1 MAEIAVLGGGSWGTA
16 LAVHAAACRHQVR
29 LLFRDAE
36 RAALVR
42 EVGVNE
48 TYLPAAPLPLS
59 VQVTVDAEE
68 ALAGADLILVV
79 TPVKGLEQAVEW
91 LRPHTLARVPVVSCC
106 KGIRTETLETPMQA
120 LARLLPEIAPRLSV
134 LSGPTFAVELARGDP
149 TAAVVAGADPA
160 VIARVQSLLSGGSF
174 RVYTSEDPQ
183 GVELAGALKNVMAL
197 AAGIVRGLG
206 YGANTTAALI
216 TRGLAE
222 MSRLGVHLG
231 GLPATFAGLAGLGD
245 LVLTCTS
252 TLSRNQNVG
261 VELGKGRA
269 LAEILASM
277 QMVAEGVPT
286 TQSAFQLAR
295 RECVEMPLLEQMH
308 RVLFQGRS
316 PRRALE
322 ALLARDLRDEADA
335 LHRPDGKRATD

>member
-1 MAEIAVLGGGSWGTA
+1 MAEVAVLGGGSWGTS
-16 LAVHAAACRHQVR
+16 LAIHAAVCGHQVK
-29 LLFRDAE
+29 LLFRDGE
-36 RAALVR
+36 RAAQVKAA
-42 EVGVNE
+42 GVNT
-48 TYLPAAPLPLS
+48 TYLPGTALPPA
-59 VQVTVDAEE
+59 VKVTADPGE
-68 ALAGADLILVV
+68 AMAGADLILVV
-79 TPVKGLEQAVEW
+79 TPVKGLDQAVSW
-91 LRPHTLARVPVVSCC
+91 LRSHGTAPVPVVSCC
-106 KGIRTETLETPMQA
+106 KGIRMESLETPLQA
-120 LARLLPEIAPRLSV
+120 LARLLPDMAPRLSV

-160 VIARVQSLLSGGSF
+160 MISRAQSLLSGGAF
-174 RVYTSEDPQ
+174 RVYTSEDAL

-206 YGANTTAALI
+206 FGANTTAALI

-222 MSRLGVHLG
+222 MSRLGVHMG

-269 LAEILASM
+269 LADILAGM

-286 TQSAFQLAR
+286 TRSAYQLAR
-295 RECVEMPLLEQMH
+295 REGVEMPLLEQMH
-308 RVLFQGRS
+308 QVLFKGQA

-322 ALLARDLRDEADA
+322 ALLARELREEADVF
-335 LHRPDGKRATD
+335 HGMDGERPGD